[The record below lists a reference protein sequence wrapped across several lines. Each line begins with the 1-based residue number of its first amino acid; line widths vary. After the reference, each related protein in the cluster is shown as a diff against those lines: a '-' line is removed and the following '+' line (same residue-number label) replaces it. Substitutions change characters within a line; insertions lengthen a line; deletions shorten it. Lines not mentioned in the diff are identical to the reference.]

1 MLVYAKNKESAKE
14 IIEKRYTDQS
24 YKLFKDKLYS
34 VLKLFKEQDISL
46 K

>member
-1 MLVYAKNKESAKE
+1 MYVYAKDKNSAKE

-24 YKLFKDKLYS
+24 YKIFKDKLYS
-34 VLKLFKEQDISL
+34 VLRLFKEQDISL